1 MWFEATNIKGARRVK
16 TLPTLLESTAL
27 EWFLAEK
34 TKTPEGVENAKTWE
48 EVKEMLLVRFVPKH
62 QHFLDGIA
70 LIHLKQGGG
79 KGSLKNY
86 AWEFQAKMVSC
97 KEVNEYS
104 KLVIFYAGLD
114 EGTKQKY
121 FERKHVLESLDEALA
136 LADILLV
143 ESSGSGVSHEP
154 GWKGKAS
161 ISGKQKHEKSKNF
174 KRKFE
179 EGEHKSKMEASRSGD
194 KKKSRHDN
202 DTCYNYQE
210 KGHLAKDCTK
220 PAKP

>member
-1 MWFEATNIKGARRVK
+1 M
-16 TLPTLLESTAL
+16 
-27 EWFLAEK
+27 
-34 TKTPEGVENAKTWE
+34 ENAKSPQPPTSL
-48 EVKEMLLVRFVPKH
+48 VQVRNSLLE
-62 QHFLDGIA
+62 
-70 LIHLKQGGG
+70 LIVGNYLSHGG

-86 AWEFQAKMVSC
+86 GREFQAKMVFC

-121 FERKHVLESLDEALA
+121 FECEYVPENLDEALS
-136 LADILLV
+136 LADTLLV
-143 ESSGSGVSHEP
+143 ESSGSGVSHES
-154 GWKGKAS
+154 GWKGKAP
-161 ISGKQKHEKSKNF
+161 IPGKHKHEKAKNF

-179 EGEHKSKMEASRSGD
+179 DGNHKSKKEANGSSD
-194 KKKSRHDN
+194 KKKSGHDN
-202 DTCYNYQE
+202 DTCYNCQE